1 MRKITKSIL
10 SLSLLSTMLLFSG
23 FGCKGLTAEEQTS
36 VRGVTLNYWTVF
48 NDVDEL
54 KKYAAEYKAMRPQVT
69 INIRQVRYEEFDTL
83 FTNALADDV
92 GPDIVSMHVR
102 WLRKNQNRLSAAP
115 ASVQVPRLVEKNKYT
130 KEMAVVIDT
139 VPLPRERDIRNEYV
153 QSVHKDVVIDGQIYG
168 LPIAFDSLALFYNQ
182 TLLDRAGIAEAP
194 ATWEEFVEAIQKTT
208 KFNSTLDITQS
219 GVALG
224 TSNNIDNFFDIVSL
238 FMMQSGVIPVSQQS
252 VTFAAGVDRAQDR
265 SHPMLRA
272 LDFYTGF
279 ARATADRYSW
289 NEKQQNAFDE
299 FVRGKSAFFLG
310 FAYDYP
316 RIKERAPQ
324 LDIQIT
330 TVPQLNPSSPSN
342 VANYWLE
349 SVVKKSKYQNEAW
362 DFVRFI
368 TSKEKVKT
376 YTTATFRPSPYR
388 EQIAEQQTDETME
401 PFATQALF
409 ADNWYRGRESDIAV
423 STMKDLITEFL
434 RPGNTE
440 QETLKKDKTV
450 ILNGAAKIQQTY

>member
-1 MRKITKSIL
+1 MKTRQRSIIFSTIL
-10 SLSLLSTMLLFSG
+10 TVLLVFSG
-23 FGCKGLTAEEQTS
+23 FGCKGLTAQEQSS
-36 VRGVTLNYWTVF
+36 VKAVTLNYWTVY
-48 NDVDEL
+48 NDVEEL
-54 KKYAAEYKAMRPQVT
+54 KKYAAEYKALRPQVT
-69 INIRQVRYEEFDTL
+69 INIRQVRYEEFDQL

-102 WLRKNQNRLSAAP
+102 WIRKNQNRLATAP
-115 ASVQVPRLVEKNKYT
+115 DSVQVPRLIQKNKYT
-130 KEMAVVIDT
+130 KEMAVVVDT
-139 VPLPRERDIRNEYV
+139 IPLPKERDLRSEYV
-153 QSVHKDVVIDGQIYG
+153 QSVHKDAVIEGKIYG

-194 ATWEEFVEAIQKTT
+194 TTWEEFVAAVQKTT
-208 KFNSTLDITQS
+208 KFNATLDITQS

-238 FMMQSGVIPVSQQS
+238 FMVQSGATPVTQES
-252 VTFAAGVDRAQDR
+252 VTFAAGVDRSQDR
-265 SHPMLRA
+265 SHPMIRA

-299 FVRGKSAFFLG
+299 FVRGKSAFFFG

-316 RIKERAPQ
+316 RIKARAPQ
-324 LDIQIT
+324 LNIKIT
-330 TVPQLNPSSPSN
+330 TVPQLNSGSPAN

-349 SVVKKSKYQNEAW
+349 SVVKKSKHQNEAW

-368 TSKEKVKT
+368 SSKEKVQT

-388 EQIAEQQTDETME
+388 EQIVVQQQDETMG

-409 ADNWYRGRESDIAV
+409 ADNWYRGRESEIAV
-423 STMKDLITEFL
+423 SAMKDMITEFL
-434 RPGNTE
+434 RAGNTE

-450 ILNGAAKIQQTY
+450 IINAAAKIQQTY